1 MDIGEP
7 RRFVFAIVYTLSSC
21 GQRLRLRMAKFS
33 MGEWGEEW
41 MSEADR
47 QHLGGESILVGSS
60 LKRRPDCESVVVS
73 ISRVYY

>member
-7 RRFVFAIVYTLSSC
+7 RRFVFAIVYTC
-21 GQRLRLRMAKFS
+21 PPVETPPTPLRIAKFS
-33 MGEWGEEW
+33 MGEWREEW

-60 LKRRPDCESVVVS
+60 LKRRPDCEWVVV
-73 ISRVYY
+73 SRVYY